1 MYEVPMWVNGQPRS
15 AQNNRTYEVKNPI
28 SGDAVTSAAAASV
41 ADARAAADAAAAA
54 FPVWSQ
60 KTPGERRA
68 VLLKAAD
75 NLAAK
80 ADEAGQRVM
89 REMGGTAMWGGFNIH
104 LAASMLR
111 EAAAMTTQI
120 DGSIIPSDEAG
131 MMAMGIR
138 QPVGVV
144 LGIAPWNAPI
154 ILGVRSI
161 AMPLACGNAVV
172 FKASEICPATHQL
185 IAEALIEAGLPE
197 GTLNMVTNAPDDAPE
212 IVKALI
218 EHPAVR
224 RVNFTGSTRVGRI
237 IAGLCADN
245 LKPALL
251 ELGGKA
257 PMVVLDDADVDA
269 AVNAA
274 AFGAYMNQG
283 QICMSTER
291 LIVTPGIADELV
303 AKLAEKARTITA
315 GKPEAGNTILGSVV
329 NEAALERLNRLI
341 DDATRKGADLL
352 AGGRSDSVL
361 MDATLVDNITS
372 SMQIYTEESFGPVLS
387 IMRAQDE
394 EDAIRIANDSQYG
407 LSAAVFS
414 RDFNRAM
421 AVAGR
426 IDSGICHINSPT
438 VQDQAQMPF
447 GGVKDSG
454 YGRFGSKA
462 AIEEFTELRWI
473 TNQMSERHY
482 PF

>member
-1 MYEVPMWVNGQPRS
+1 MYEVPMWLAGKPVD
-15 AQNNRTYEVKNPI
+15 AQNNRSYQVRNPI
-28 SGDAVTSAAAASV
+28 SGDVVTTAAAASV
-41 ADARAAADAAAAA
+41 ADARAAADAAATA
-54 FPVWSQ
+54 FPIWSQ
-60 KTPGERRA
+60 KTPGERRT

-75 NLAAK
+75 NLAAL

-89 REMGGTAMWGGFNIH
+89 AEMGGTGMWGGFNIH
-104 LAASMLR
+104 LASSMLR
-111 EAAAMTTQI
+111 EAAGMTTQI
-120 DGSIIPSDEAG
+120 DGAIIPSDEAG
-131 MMAMGIR
+131 MMAMGMR

-154 ILGVRSI
+154 ILGVRSV
-161 AMPLACGNAVV
+161 AMPLACGNSVV

-185 IAEALIEAGLPE
+185 IAQALIEAGLPD
-197 GTLNMVTNAPDDAPE
+197 GTLNMVTNAPEDAPE

-291 LIVTPGIADELV
+291 LIVTPGIADKLV
-303 AKLAEKARTITA
+303 TKLAEKARTITA

-341 DDATRKGADLL
+341 DDAARKGAEVL

-361 MDATLVDNITS
+361 MDATLLDQVTS
-372 SMQIYTEESFGPVLS
+372 SMQIYSEESFGPVLS
-387 IMRAQDE
+387 VLRAQDE
-394 EDAIRIANDSQYG
+394 EDAIRLANDSRYG

-414 RDFNRAM
+414 RDFNRAL

-462 AIEEFTELRWI
+462 AIDEFTELRWI

>member
-1 MYEVPMWVNGQPRS
+1 
-15 AQNNRTYEVKNPI
+15 
-28 SGDAVTSAAAASV
+28 
-41 ADARAAADAAAAA
+41 
-54 FPVWSQ
+54 
-60 KTPGERRA
+60 
-68 VLLKAAD
+68 
-75 NLAAK
+75 
-80 ADEAGQRVM
+80 
-89 REMGGTAMWGGFNIH
+89 
-104 LAASMLR
+104 
-111 EAAAMTTQI
+111 
-120 DGSIIPSDEAG
+120 

-154 ILGVRSI
+154 ILGVRSV

-172 FKASEICPATHQL
+172 FKASEICPATHLL

-303 AKLAEKARTITA
+303 AKRLAEKARTITA
-315 GKPEAGNTILGSVV
+315 GKPEAGIHHQLGSVV
-329 NEAALERLNRLI
+329 NRGSAGTAQP
-341 DDATRKGADLL
+341 AD
-352 AGGRSDSVL
+352 
-361 MDATLVDNITS
+361 
-372 SMQIYTEESFGPVLS
+372 
-387 IMRAQDE
+387 
-394 EDAIRIANDSQYG
+394 
-407 LSAAVFS
+407 
-414 RDFNRAM
+414 
-421 AVAGR
+421 
-426 IDSGICHINSPT
+426 
-438 VQDQAQMPF
+438 
-447 GGVKDSG
+447 
-454 YGRFGSKA
+454 
-462 AIEEFTELRWI
+462 
-473 TNQMSERHY
+473 
-482 PF
+482 

>member
-1 MYEVPMWVNGQPRS
+1 MYEVPLWLNGQPKN
-15 AQNNRTYEVKNPI
+15 AQNNQTYQVKNPI
-28 SGDAVTSAAAASV
+28 SGEVVTTAAAATT
-41 ADARAAADAAAAA
+41 ADARAAADSAAAA
-54 FPVWSQ
+54 FPIWSQ

-68 VLLKAAD
+68 VLLQAAD
-75 NLAAK
+75 KLTAK
-80 ADEAGQRVM
+80 AEEAGQRVM
-89 REMGGTAMWGGFNIH
+89 QEMGATGMWGGFNIH

-154 ILGVRSI
+154 ILGVRSV
-161 AMPLACGNAVV
+161 AMPLACGNSVV

-185 IAEALIEAGLPE
+185 IAEALTEAGLPE
-197 GTLNMVTNAPDDAPE
+197 GTLNMVTNAPEDAPE
-212 IVKALI
+212 IVKTLI

-237 IAGLCADN
+237 IAGLCAEN
-245 LKPALL
+245 LKPVLL

-291 LIVTPGIADELV
+291 LIVTPGIADQLV

-315 GKPEAGNTILGSVV
+315 GKPEAGNTILGAVV

-341 DDATRKGADLL
+341 DDASRKGAEVL
-352 AGGRSDSVL
+352 AGGRSESVL
-361 MDATLVDNITS
+361 MDATLIDNVTS
-372 SMQIYTEESFGPVLS
+372 SMQIYSEESFGPVLS

-414 RDFNRAM
+414 QDFNKAM

-447 GGVKDSG
+447 GGVKSSG

-462 AIEEFTELRWI
+462 AINEFTELRWV
-473 TNQMSERHY
+473 TNQWGERHY

>member
-1 MYEVPMWVNGQPRS
+1 MFEVPMLVNNAPKNAHNQ
-15 AQNNRTYEVKNPI
+15 RTFQCKNPI
-28 SGDAVTSAAAASV
+28 SGEAVTTAAAASV

-54 FPVWSQ
+54 FPAWAEMA
-60 KTPGERRA
+60 PNARRDI
-68 VLLKAAD
+68 LLKASEI
-75 NLAAK
+75 LASKGDQA
-80 ADEAGQRVM
+80 AERVCQ
-89 REMGGTAMWGGFNIH
+89 EMGATPMWGGFNVH
-104 LAASMLR
+104 LASSMLR

-120 DGSIIPSDEAG
+120 NGEIIPSDVNG

-144 LGIAPWNAPI
+144 LGIAPWNAPV

-161 AMPLACGNAVV
+161 AMPLACGNTVV

-185 IAEALIEAGLPE
+185 IAESLIEAGAPE
-197 GTLNMVTNAPDDAPE
+197 GVVNMVTNAPEDAPE

-237 IAGLCADN
+237 IANLCADN

-257 PMVVLDDADVDA
+257 PMVVLDDADVTE

-291 LIVTPGIADELV
+291 LIVTPGIADEFV
-303 AKLAEKARTITA
+303 EKLANKVRTIKSA
-315 GKPEAGNTILGSVV
+315 DPGKGGEILGSVV
-329 NEAALERLNRLI
+329 NQAAVDRLNRLI
-341 DDATRKGADLL
+341 ADAERKGASVL
-352 AGGRSDSVL
+352 AGGQADSVL
-361 MDATLVDNITS
+361 MDATLIDGVTS
-372 SMQIYTEESFGPVLS
+372 SMQVYSEESFGPMLS
-387 IMRAQDE
+387 IIRAQDE
-394 EDAIRIANDSQYG
+394 EDAIRIANDSKYG
-407 LSAAVFS
+407 LSSAVFS
-414 RDFNRAM
+414 KDFNKAM
-421 AVAGR
+421 AIARR
-426 IDSGICHINSPT
+426 IESGICHINSPT
-438 VQDQAQMPF
+438 VQDEAQMPF

-462 AIEEFTELRWI
+462 AIQEFTELRWI
-473 TNQMSERHY
+473 TNQSGPRHY

>member
-1 MYEVPMWVNGQPRS
+1 MYEVPMWLAGKPVA
-15 AQNNRTYEVKNPI
+15 AQNNRSYSVRNPI
-28 SGDAVTSAAAASV
+28 SGEIVTTAAAASV
-41 ADARAAADAAAAA
+41 ADARAAADAAATA

-75 NLAAK
+75 NLAALGE
-80 ADEAGQRVM
+80 EAGRRVM
-89 REMGGTAMWGGFNIH
+89 AEMGGTGMWGGFNIH

-111 EAAAMTTQI
+111 EAAGMTTQI
-120 DGSIIPSDEAG
+120 DGAIIPSDEAG
-131 MMAMGIR
+131 MMAMGVR

-154 ILGVRSI
+154 ILGVRSV

-185 IAEALIEAGLPE
+185 IAQALIEAGLPE
-197 GTLNMVTNAPDDAPE
+197 GTLNMVTNAPEDAPD

-291 LIVTPGIADELV
+291 LIVTPGVADELV
-303 AKLAEKARTITA
+303 AKLADKVRTITA

-341 DDATRKGADLL
+341 DDAARKGADVL

-361 MDATLVDNITS
+361 MDATLLDHVTS
-372 SMQIYTEESFGPVLS
+372 SMQIYSEESFGPVLS
-387 IMRAQDE
+387 ILRAQDE
-394 EDAIRIANDSQYG
+394 EDAIRLANDSKYG

-462 AIEEFTELRWI
+462 AIDEFTELRWI

>member
-1 MYEVPMWVNGQPRS
+1 MYEVPMWVNGQPTN

-28 SGDAVTSAAAASV
+28 SGAVVTTAAAASV

-54 FPVWSQ
+54 FPRWSQ
-60 KTPGERRA
+60 QTPGERRS

-80 ADEAGQRVM
+80 AEEAGQRVM
-89 REMGGTAMWGGFNIH
+89 QEMGGTAMWGGFNVH

-120 DGSIIPSDEAG
+120 DGAIIPSDEAG

-138 QPVGVV
+138 QPAGVV

-154 ILGVRSI
+154 ILGVRSV

-197 GTLNMVTNAPDDAPE
+197 GTLNMVTNAPDDAPA

-237 IAGLCADN
+237 VAGLCADN

-257 PMVVLDDADVDA
+257 PMVVLDDADINA

-291 LIVTPGIADELV
+291 LIVTPGVADELI
-303 AKLAEKARTITA
+303 AKLADKARGITA

-341 DDATRKGADLL
+341 DDATRKGAELL
-352 AGGRSDSVL
+352 AGGRSESVL
-361 MDATLVDNITS
+361 MDATLLDNVTS
-372 SMQIYTEESFGPVLS
+372 SMQIYAEESFGPVLS

-394 EDAIRIANDSQYG
+394 EDAIRIANDSKYG